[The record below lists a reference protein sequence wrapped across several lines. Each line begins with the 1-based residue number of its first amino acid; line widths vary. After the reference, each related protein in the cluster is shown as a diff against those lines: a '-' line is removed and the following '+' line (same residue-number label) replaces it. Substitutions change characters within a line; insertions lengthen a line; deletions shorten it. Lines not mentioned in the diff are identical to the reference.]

1 MALGERAS
9 AGSQDFRLLRQFR
22 ANLPEFVRLL
32 FRPPAPRQ
40 VRQAGYAPAQ
50 LLIAA
55 GLALAG
61 IAVVVLWLDIPIS
74 NAVRGLPLWLIS
86 AFDTLTDFGKSGW
99 ILFPTGVT
107 LLSLAFLI
115 PRSLPRLQRLVV
127 VTFALRLAFV
137 FAAIA
142 IPGIFVTVLKRL
154 IGRAR
159 PFVEPD
165 GGAFVVA
172 PFGWQADYASIPS
185 GHGTTAFAAA
195 IAIGAVWPRTLPV
208 VWLYA
213 VLIAASRIVVTAHY
227 PSDLV
232 ASAFFGILGALLVRH
247 TFAVRRLAFVVDRT
261 GHVRALPGP
270 SLRRLVDV
278 ARRLFA
284 H

>member
-1 MALGERAS
+1 MAFDERAS
-9 AGSQDFRLLRQFR
+9 SESRDFQPLRQFR
-22 ANLPEFVRLL
+22 ANLRDFVSLL

-40 VRQAGYAPAQ
+40 IRRAAFAPAR
-50 LLIAA
+50 LLVAA

-61 IAVVVLWLDIPIS
+61 IALVILWLDIPIS
-74 NAVRGLPLWLIS
+74 NAVRRLPLWIIS

-99 ILFPTGVT
+99 ILFPTGLT
-107 LLSLAFLI
+107 LLTLALLI

-127 VTFALRLAFV
+127 VSLALRIAFV
-137 FAAIA
+137 FAAVA
-142 IPGIFVTVLKRL
+142 IPGLFVTIIKRL

-165 GGAFVVA
+165 GGAFVLA

-195 IAIGAVWPRTLPV
+195 VAIGAVWPRTLPL

-213 VLIAASRIVVTAHY
+213 VLIAASRVVVTAHY

-247 TFAVRRLAFVVDRT
+247 TFAVRRLGFVVDPKGKVRT
-261 GHVRALPGP
+261 LPGP
-270 SLRRLVDV
+270 SLRHLMDV